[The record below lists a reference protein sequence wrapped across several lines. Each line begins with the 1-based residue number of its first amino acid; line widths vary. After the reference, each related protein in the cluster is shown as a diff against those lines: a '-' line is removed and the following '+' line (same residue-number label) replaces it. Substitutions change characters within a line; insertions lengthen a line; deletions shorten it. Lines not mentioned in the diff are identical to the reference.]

1 MCISLQFSNSF
12 NTTKWVESIFWR
24 SIFITDFHFHKYYF
38 HFHTYCQHL
47 HMSIFCH
54 KSFCWNVS
62 SKLCKTAPSE
72 IILSHYIA
80 AAGGMNA
87 LWPKLSTS
95 SERIFIKYISIDIK
109 NGSISLVRIL
119 KVNSKK
125 KIAVRKLHFTSKNS
139 CKPVLM

>member
-1 MCISLQFSNSF
+1 MILHIFLSPIEFSEKRNL
-12 NTTKWVESIFWR
+12 
-24 SIFITDFHFHKYYF
+24 YL
-38 HFHTYCQHL
+38 TYCQHL

-72 IILSHYIA
+72 IILSHYIP